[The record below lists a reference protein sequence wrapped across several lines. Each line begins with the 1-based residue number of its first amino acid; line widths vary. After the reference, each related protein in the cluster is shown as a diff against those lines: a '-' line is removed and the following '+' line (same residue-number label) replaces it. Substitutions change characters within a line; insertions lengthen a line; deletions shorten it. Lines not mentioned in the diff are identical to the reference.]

1 MVLRLQE
8 HSTGIWAPVLPDRD
22 TDDELLCLSQIPVAT
37 SILQKAEITVVRRD
51 GSYEVIQKE
60 MTGQREAADEADHR
74 DHDLKPPKA
83 INGG

>member
-1 MVLRLQE
+1 MILGLQE
-8 HSTGIWAPVLPDRD
+8 HSTGIWAPVPPDRD
-22 TDDELLCLSQIPVAT
+22 ADHQLLCLSQILVTT
-37 SILQKAEITVVRRD
+37 STLQKAEITVVRGD
-51 GSYEVIQKE
+51 GTYEVIQKE

>member
-1 MVLRLQE
+1 MILRLQE
-8 HSTGIWAPVLPDRD
+8 HSTGIRAPVPPDRD
-22 TDDELLCLSQIPVAT
+22 ADDELLCLSQIPVTT

-83 INGG
+83 IHGG